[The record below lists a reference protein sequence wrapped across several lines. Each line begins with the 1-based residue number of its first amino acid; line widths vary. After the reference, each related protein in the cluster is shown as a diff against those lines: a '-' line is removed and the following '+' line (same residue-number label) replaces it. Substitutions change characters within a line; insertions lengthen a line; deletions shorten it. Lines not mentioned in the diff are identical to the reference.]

1 MQMSQLATSVSERE
15 RGTFPSQPI
24 PNPNR
29 QNPNSNQIHIIQDS
43 NVSHLNAVTTLRS
56 GKKIDN
62 HVVNPNSLPDDLPN
76 STENSTNSDQN
87 IEPISDKDHPQTQ
100 VAQPTELSAPFSS

>member
-1 MQMSQLATSVSERE
+1 MQNTSQSIAKLEMQMSQLATSVSERE

-62 HVVNPNSLPDDLPN
+62 HVV
-76 STENSTNSDQN
+76 
-87 IEPISDKDHPQTQ
+87 
-100 VAQPTELSAPFSS
+100 